1 MLQVL
6 CSCHTTSAVCLN
18 ARGGEASMGAHREQG
33 NRELGTDS
41 MVVTGHFLADVE
53 MGPEL
58 QKQLKVWVSLTIQC
72 LFL

>member
-1 MLQVL
+1 
-6 CSCHTTSAVCLN
+6 
-18 ARGGEASMGAHREQG
+18 MGAHREQG

-53 MGPEL
+53 TGPEL